1 MASDEIPTPTDIKPH
16 ESTYSG
22 FLTFAKWGTIASII
36 SVIVVIY
43 ALVS

>member
-1 MASDEIPTPTDIKPH
+1 MASDEIPAPTDIKPH

-22 FLTFAKWGTIASII
+22 FLVATKWGTIASII
-36 SVIVVIY
+36 AVIIVIY

>member
-1 MASDEIPTPTDIKPH
+1 MASDEIPAPTDIKPH

-22 FLTFAKWGTIASII
+22 FLAIAKWGTIASII
-36 SVIVVIY
+36 TVIVVIY